1 MNTRVNNFTRTLF
14 LAILT
19 ILVAC
24 TEIDKKTVATDST
37 IEVTFVE
44 ETGPEETFVA
54 NIAIDGMH
62 CEMGCGGRI
71 AKELNQLEGVKNT
84 DIDFFGEGET
94 NFALVE
100 FDANTVSEQEM
111 IKVVNDLSSG
121 NYNVS
126 AVEVKHIVK
135 SEESAEEEDDAS
147 AFNPRV
153 DYKLPNIF
161 SAFSRLF

>member
-1 MNTRVNNFTRTLF
+1 MNTSVNNISKTLF
-14 LAILT
+14 LVMLT

-24 TEIDKKTVATDST
+24 SETDKTTVSTDSD

-44 ETGPEETFVA
+44 EAGAEEAFVA

-71 AKELNQLEGVKNT
+71 ASELNQLDGVKNT

-111 IKVVNDLSSG
+111 IKAVNELSSG
-121 NYNVS
+121 HYSVS

-135 SEESAEEEDDAS
+135 SEEAVEEEDDAS
-147 AFNPRV
+147 AFNPTV

-161 SAFSRLF
+161 SVFSRLF

>member
-1 MNTRVNNFTRTLF
+1 MNTSINNISRYLF
-14 LAILT
+14 LAMLA

-24 TEIDKKTVATDST
+24 SETATTSESSET
-37 IEVTFVE
+37 NVEVTFIE
-44 ETGPEETFVA
+44 ETGTKDTYVA

-71 AKELNQLEGVKNT
+71 AGELNQLAGVKNT

-111 IKVVNDLSSG
+111 IKAVNEMSSG
-121 NYNVS
+121 HYNVS

-135 SEESAEEEDDAS
+135 SEEVEEEEDDAS
-147 AFNPRV
+147 AFNPSLE
-153 DYKLPNIF
+153 YKLPNIF
-161 SAFSRLF
+161 AVFGRLF